1 VVVAILWNF
10 AHRLTP
16 DLRCS
21 RAIRPFSPGWTD
33 RADGTDP
40 SRRAQT
46 PRRATSGERC
56 RIGMPRMTNGYW
68 CDARPAAYDETA
80 AITPPRGK
88 IWIDSLPFDEIGHP
102 DFRARRG

>member
-1 VVVAILWNF
+1 
-10 AHRLTP
+10 
-16 DLRCS
+16 
-21 RAIRPFSPGWTD
+21 
-33 RADGTDP
+33 
-40 SRRAQT
+40 
-46 PRRATSGERC
+46 
-56 RIGMPRMTNGYW
+56 MTTGYW